1 MKQQRQDVDLYGELT
16 YIFASEGKIKM
27 ITPNSTSKSARL
39 ETRVSPEQKELI
51 ERAAAYTG
59 SSVSDFVVANV
70 EIAAKRIVEEYERLH
85 LNQTQSR
92 TLVDALLSPK
102 RPNKKLRT
110 AAANHRGR
118 VESR

>member
-1 MKQQRQDVDLYGELT
+1 MSTR
-16 YIFASEGKIKM
+16 
-27 ITPNSTSKSARL
+27 NSTTKSARL

-51 ERAAAYTG
+51 ERAAAYAG
-59 SSVSDFVVANV
+59 RSVSDFVVALV
-70 EIAAKRIVEEYERLH
+70 EVAAKQVVEEYERLH

-92 TLVDALLSPK
+92 TLVEALLAPK

-110 AAANHRGR
+110 AAAIHRTR